1 MNRTASSNLFNS
13 LDCPQRF
20 RLLTSVLGVSG
31 LVVATLQGLRFEH
44 VVAHGLLIGLPWT
57 GNRALEFT
65 RVTLPLWITGMVV
78 DAQRWLPLLGSVH
91 TADVHSL
98 EAFLFPAAR
107 GITWPE
113 WFNAHPNNFADLV
126 CGFAYAVYLME
137 FLLPAFFFYLNRQR
151 RVYSAMMWAFFAAN
165 LLGAVI
171 YVLFPAAP
179 PWYVIDHGLGPVDL
193 SALPSAAGASRFDAL
208 LGVSFFASFY
218 ARNPHVFGA
227 MPSLHV
233 AYPLLVVWY
242 TWSRGWSWRIGSV
255 AFFGLVSF
263 AAVYLA
269 HHYILDVLAG
279 FCVAIASARWGQ
291 FVAQKLGAADTLAP
305 PADADR
311 AVRRGRVAPAPAS
324 S

>member
-1 MNRTASSNLFNS
+1 MNRIASSNLFNS
-13 LDCPQRF
+13 LEGAQRF
-20 RLLTSVLGVSG
+20 RLISSVLGFSG
-31 LVVATLQGLRFEH
+31 LVVAAFQGLRWEH

-57 GNRALEFT
+57 GNRALDFT

-78 DAQRWLPLLGSVH
+78 DAQRWLPLLGTVH
-91 TADVHSL
+91 SADIHSL

-113 WFNAHPNNFADLV
+113 WFNAHPNNFADFV

-151 RVYSAMMWAFFAAN
+151 RLYSAMMWAFFAAN

-242 TWSRGWSWRIGSV
+242 TWPRGWVWRFGSV
-255 AFFGLVSF
+255 AFFGLVCF

-279 FCVAIASARWGQ
+279 FCVAIASAKWGQ
-291 FVAQKLGAADTLAP
+291 YVAQKLAV
-305 PADADR
+305 ADAL
-311 AVRRGRVAPAPAS
+311 A
-324 S
+324 

>member
-1 MNRTASSNLFNS
+1 MDRTASPSIFNS
-13 LDCPQRF
+13 LDGVRRF
-20 RLLTSVLGVSG
+20 RLISSVLGLAG
-31 LVVATLQGLRFEH
+31 LGVAVLQGLRWEH

-65 RVTLPLWITGMVV
+65 RVTLPLWVTGMVV
-78 DAQRWLPLLGSVH
+78 DGQRWLPLLGNVH
-91 TADVHSL
+91 TADIHSL
-98 EAFLFPAAR
+98 EAVLFPAAR

-113 WFNAHPNNFADLV
+113 WFNAHPNNVADLV

-151 RVYSAMMWAFFAAN
+151 QLYSAMMC
-165 LLGAVI
+165 AVI
-171 YVLFPAAP
+171 YLLVPAAP

-193 SALPSAAGASRFDAL
+193 RALPSAAGASRFDAL

-242 TWSRGWSWRIGSV
+242 TWPRGWAWRICAV
-255 AFFGLVSF
+255 TFFGLVCF

-291 FVAQKLGAADTLAP
+291 YVARKFAAA
-305 PADADR
+305 
-311 AVRRGRVAPAPAS
+311 AS
-324 S
+324 SA